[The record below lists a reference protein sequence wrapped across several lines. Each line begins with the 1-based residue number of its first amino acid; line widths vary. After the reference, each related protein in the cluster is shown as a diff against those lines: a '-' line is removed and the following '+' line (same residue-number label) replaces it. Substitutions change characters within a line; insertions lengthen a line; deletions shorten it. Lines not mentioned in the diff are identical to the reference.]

1 MKVYL
6 VTKTT
11 EDGKEPLDIYKTKQR
26 AILGMKKDFKAYYDD
41 DEYTLDLDS
50 EEYGQAVYLVY
61 GDEWANDD
69 SYTIYETE
77 LK

>member
-11 EDGKEPLDIYKTKQR
+11 EDGTEPLDVYKTKQR
-26 AILGMKKDFKAYYDD
+26 AIAAIKKDFKAYYDD
-41 DEYTLDLDS
+41 DWTVELDS
-50 EEYGQAVYLVY
+50 EQYGQSFYLVY
-61 GDEWANDD
+61 DGEWGTDD